1 MPFQSSYP
9 LLTIPK
15 CNILDYVFPKNKPLS
30 NTPIWMEATNPSD
43 SLSQSQMFSWV
54 KRFALGLD
62 RLGIEEGRTI
72 MVFTPNHIYV
82 PMAYLAA
89 AGSKRIFT
97 GANPVYTV
105 DEVAYQMK
113 TIEAALVLVHPSLLD
128 TGLNAAKQAHIPFNR
143 VFQFAA
149 LECPVSRGI
158 EDWRT
163 FVASDQDAGVYH
175 FDPLLGDAASN
186 TIAAINFSSGT
197 TGLPKGVC
205 VSHHNIVANAAQCLY
220 SKFHG
225 TAQTEDNPG
234 EERWLAFLPLYH
246 AYSQL
251 FSIGIAGR
259 LQIPVYVMA
268 KFSFVEFLSYIE
280 RFKIT
285 TLQTVPP
292 ILVMLSKRPEATM
305 YDISS
310 IRHILCGA
318 APLSRELQNEISTRY
333 KVVVAQGWG
342 MTETTS
348 AGVLTPGMMQDH
360 TGSIGSLLPNTEAML
375 INDDGDE
382 IVGAGDPGEL
392 HIRGPQIM
400 LRYWKNEKATRES
413 ISPEGWLKTGDV
425 AVMRE
430 DKIWLVDRKKELIKV
445 NGLQVAPAELEAT
458 LLGNE
463 AIADAGVTGI
473 TVDGQEM
480 PRAYVVPQQKGNIS
494 TDNVQDFVA
503 KKVAKHKRLTG
514 GVKFVDEIPRLPS
527 GKIIRKLLKEWGK
540 RDAKDIEGRLTAK
553 L

>member
-1 MPFQSSYP
+1 MPFQSPYP
-9 LLTIPK
+9 QLTIPK
-15 CNILDYVFPKNKPLS
+15 CNILDYVFPTSKPLS
-30 NTPIWMEATNPSD
+30 NAPIWMEAADPSN
-43 SLSQSQMFSWV
+43 SLSQSQMLSWV

-62 RLGIEEGRTI
+62 RFGIQEGRTI

-97 GANPVYTV
+97 GANPIYTV
-105 DEVAYQMK
+105 DEVAFQMK
-113 TIEAALVLVHPSLLD
+113 TIEAALVLIHPSLLE
-128 TGLNAAKQAHIPFNR
+128 TGLKAVEQAQIPVSR

-149 LECPVSRGI
+149 VECSVSRGI
-158 EDWRT
+158 KDWRT
-163 FVASDQDAGVYH
+163 LVASTQDAETYS
-175 FDPLLGDAASN
+175 FDPLLGDASIE

-205 VSHHNIVANAAQCLY
+205 VSHHNIVSNAAQCLY

-225 TAQTEDNPG
+225 TEQTESDPG

-268 KFSFVEFLSYIE
+268 KFSFEEFLSYIE

-292 ILVMLSKRPEATM
+292 ILVMLSKRPEATK

-310 IRHILCGA
+310 VRHILCGA

-348 AGVLTPGMMQDH
+348 AGALTPGMMQDQ
-360 TGSIGSLLPNTEAML
+360 TGSIGFLLPNTEAML
-375 INDDGDE
+375 VNEDGKE
-382 IVGAGDPGEL
+382 NMKEGDPGEL
-392 HIRGPQIM
+392 YIRGPQIM
-400 LRYWKNEKATRES
+400 LKYWKNEKATKES
-413 ISPEGWLKTGDV
+413 ITPDGWLRTGDV
-425 AVMRE
+425 AVIKQ

-445 NGLQVAPAELEAT
+445 NGLQVAPAELEAI
-458 LLGNE
+458 LLENE
-463 AIADAGVTGI
+463 AVADAGVTGI
-473 TVDGQEM
+473 TVHGQEL
-480 PRAYVVPQQKGNIS
+480 PRAYVVPQQGSEIT
-494 TDNVQDFVA
+494 TDDVQNFVA
-503 KKVAKHKRLTG
+503 KQVAKHKRLTG
-514 GVKFVDEIPRLPS
+514 GAVFVDEIPRLPS
-527 GKIIRKLLKEWGK
+527 GKIVRKLLKEWGK
-540 RDAKDIEGRLTAK
+540 RDAEAIEGRTRAK